1 MKKWIALTVLLLA
14 ILPLLYKVYQHHI
27 LNPTDFQVKQWFFM
41 HGNNFED
48 ARINVVACATD
59 YDTDK
64 MMQKIRRYYNMLY
77 GEADSLH
84 ITLFNS
90 EANFLNYDECATHI
104 YHKYSLLELIEKY
117 LPYRY

>member
-1 MKKWIALTVLLLA
+1 MIKRIITILIILIVLKLS
-14 ILPLLYKVYQHHI
+14 YKTYQHHI
-27 LNPTDFQVKQWFFM
+27 LNPTDFKVKQYFFL
-41 HGNNFED
+41 HGEDFTD
-48 ARINVVACATD
+48 ARINVVACVAD

-90 EANFLNYDECATHI
+90 EDNFLNYDECTKQTF
-104 YHKYSLLELIEKY
+104 YKYSLVKVFLSG
-117 LPYRY
+117 

>member
-1 MKKWIALTVLLLA
+1 MTKRIITTFTILL
-14 ILPLLYKVYQHHI
+14 ILIFSYKTYQYHI

-41 HGNNFED
+41 HGNSFED
-48 ARINVVACATD
+48 ARINVVACVTD

-90 EANFLNYDECATHI
+90 EANFLNYNECAEQTF
-104 YHKYSLLELIEKY
+104 YK
-117 LPYRY
+117 